1 MTNAFKVVVLISG
14 RGSNLGALVKA
25 AQGGA
30 FTIVGVISNR
40 PAAKGLTFAREAG
53 IPTQVVDHTEFADRP
68 GFDAAL
74 ARSVKQWH
82 PDLVVLAGFMRILTA
97 GFVESFYPR
106 LINLHP
112 SVLPAYPGLH
122 THERAIAAGDEM
134 HGSSVHYVDTTLD
147 GGPLLMQTLIKI
159 LPDDTPDTLAARLL
173 PREHQLLASAVEL
186 IARGQVEVTNR
197 IVTYDGKPLSRPLR
211 LTRDNEIVC

>member
-1 MTNAFKVVVLISG
+1 MNPCKVVVLISG
-14 RGSNLGALVKA
+14 RGSNLGALIDA
-25 AQGGA
+25 ADRGQFQIA
-30 FTIVGVISNR
+30 GVISNR
-40 PAAKGLTFAREAG
+40 PQAAGLNFANNAG
-53 IPTQVVDHTEFADRP
+53 VDTQVVDHTLYPERRD
-68 GFDAAL
+68 FDLAL
-74 ARSVKQWH
+74 AHRVGDWK

-112 SVLPAYPGLH
+112 SLLPAYPGLN

-147 GGPLLMQTLIKI
+147 GGPLLMQTHLKI
-159 LPDDTPDTLAARLL
+159 LPEDTPDNLAARLL
-173 PREHQLLASAVEL
+173 PREHQLLVRAVEL
-186 IARGQVEVTNR
+186 IASGRVELTNR
-197 IVTYDGKPLSRPLR
+197 TVRFDGTPLSRPLR

>member
-1 MTNAFKVVVLISG
+1 MSNRCQVVVLISG
-14 RGSNLGALVKA
+14 RGSNLDALVKA
-25 AQGGA
+25 SRNGA
-30 FTIVGVISNR
+30 FSVAGVISNR
-40 PAAKGLTFAREAG
+40 PEAAGLNFAQNVG
-53 IPTQVVDHTEFADRP
+53 IPTQVVDHTQFADRP

-74 ARSVKQWH
+74 GRAVARWN

-97 GFVESFYPR
+97 AFVESFYPR

-112 SVLPAYPGLH
+112 SVLPAYPGLN

-159 LPDDTPDTLAARLL
+159 LPDDTPDALAARLL
-173 PREHQLLASAVEL
+173 PREHQLLVSAVEL
-186 IARGQVEVTNR
+186 IARQRVELSDRTV
-197 IVTYDGKPLSRPLR
+197 IFDGEPLSRPLR
-211 LTRDNEIVC
+211 LTGNNEIVC